1 LKMLV
6 GKLTIMYYYL
16 QSCSW
21 INYSNE
27 TYIINA

>member
-16 QSCSW
+16 QSMLQLNQLLKW
-21 INYSNE
+21 KIYH
-27 TYIINA
+27 